1 MRLGLLFAAR
11 MACRR
16 GRCNLICLLLF
27 VLGSAAIR
35 VLALRQSPCKKPEVS
50 RIRLTRDCDHLRK
63 VKWPLN
69 EALPRFPT
77 TEHRG
82 RLEGINRGIAGRGMT
97 MAKHSYERG
106 YPKHTALLAALFL
119 PVGAIALVPDT
130 GWAQQQRTAATRTD
144 TGRTDTT
151 TVAMPNPD
159 TPALGQAL
167 AACNRDAEKEPFTLP
182 GLKGEVTLDR
192 CYKGRAHLSCVFEAL
207 GTEANSLTGTYPNI
221 VDAKYPELNTV
232 DRVCQVS
239 QQTLAAD
246 ITGSE
251 DFAKRFKEL
260 KSQYEAATKCVVTV
274 EQAFKEVSL
283 VGLTKAPEVVQ
294 SMAASIDGDVAKT
307 SKVYEQIS
315 NLSTKMEVAN
325 KAMKMVTKLHHA
337 MCMNERSAEPPGRAA
352 HR

>member
-1 MRLGLLFAAR
+1 MRWGFCLRRVWLAVAAGATSS
-11 MACRR
+11 AC
-16 GRCNLICLLLF
+16 
-27 VLGSAAIR
+27 
-35 VLALRQSPCKKPEVS
+35 KPEVS

-69 EALPRFPT
+69 SPLLRFPT

-82 RLEGINRGIAGRGMT
+82 RLEVINRGIAGRGMS

-106 YPKHTALLAALFL
+106 YPKHTALLAAPFL

-159 TPALGQAL
+159 TPALDQAL
-167 AACNRDAEKEPFTLP
+167 AACNQDAEKEPFTLP
-182 GLKGEVTLDR
+182 GLKGEFTLDR
-192 CYKGRAHLSCVFEAL
+192 CYKGRAHLICAFEAL
-207 GTEANSLTGTYPNI
+207 STEAKSLTGTYSNI

-232 DRVCQVS
+232 DGVCQVS

-260 KSQYEAATKCVVTV
+260 KSQYEAATKCIVTV
-274 EQAFKEVSL
+274 EQAFKDVSL

-294 SMAASIDGDVAKT
+294 SMTASIGGDVAKT
-307 SKVYEQIS
+307 SKVYEKIS

-325 KAMKMVTKLHHA
+325 RAMKMVTKLHHA
-337 MCMNERSAEPPGRAA
+337 MCMNEKSAEPSGRAA